1 MNLAQLPLFKLCEMY
16 AQLREEGL
24 KLGVT
29 PSFYPEKRSF
39 SNIEIAIAHCK
50 RLQSSIVAVRESNRL
65 YDLDSEEKFPIKEQQ
80 LMSRPVK
87 YKIPA
92 NAVITVLVEGNPK
105 KRTAA
110 ERFELYKSGMTVQ
123 ELLDLSHNQTQ
134 AMNDIIWDLGKGWIK
149 VEAPIEYS
157 EAV

>member
-1 MNLAQLPLFKLCEMY
+1 MY

-24 KLGVT
+24 NLGVT

-65 YDLDSEEKFPIKEQQ
+65 YDLENQEIKSFPIKEQSP
-80 LMSRPVK
+80 MSRPVK
-87 YKIPA
+87 YKFPG
-92 NAVITVLVEGNPK
+92 NAIITVLVDSNPK

-110 ERFELYKSGMTVQ
+110 ERFDLYRSGMTVQ
-123 ELLDLSHNQTQ
+123 ELLDISHNQTQ